1 MSEIACWKR
10 KSAYAEMV
18 PTVVPSDD
26 EEGDGEDAEMAT
38 NLNTDMDLGDAED
51 TALALNV
58 TEIGAYWLQ
67 RAINEAYTKDGE
79 SLDATATQAKDK
91 EVLRLLGSSSETAQL
106 ETDLVFHLDFK
117 RFELIKLLVA
127 NRKKIVWCTKLG
139 RAKSDE
145 EKASIETNMYNDPSL
160 TGILAQ
166 LKETRASARDRKNAM
181 INEVRE
187 EARKLRGNEGA
198 TAKGPEVIDQEVA
211 ARQIL
216 DLESLQFQGGG
227 HYMAENTKVSV
238 PKESYRKLEKGYEE
252 VCLFAAM
259 LVCSHRLLSVPSE
272 REWVPAFQDVV

>member
-1 MSEIACWKR
+1 MYVTVMVR
-10 KSAYAEMV
+10 MHAEMM

-26 EEGDGEDAEMAT
+26 EEGDGEDAEMVT

-91 EVLRLLGSSSETAQL
+91 EVLRLLASNSETAQL
-106 ETDLVFHLDFK
+106 ESDLVFHLDFK

-145 EKASIETNMYNDPSL
+145 EKASIETDMYNDPTL

-166 LKETRASARDRKNAM
+166 LKETRASARDRKNAR

-187 EARKLRGNEGA
+187 EARKLREDDGMA
-198 TAKGPEVIDQEVA
+198 AKGPEVWDSEVA
-211 ARQIL
+211 ARQVL
-216 DLESLQFQGGG
+216 DLESLQFQAGG
-227 HYMAENTKVSV
+227 HYMAENTKVGL
-238 PKESYRKLEKGYEE
+238 PRESYRKFEKGYEE
-252 VCLFAAM
+252 VRVAVWWLWSF
-259 LVCSHRLLSVPSE
+259 
-272 REWVPAFQDVV
+272 

>member
-1 MSEIACWKR
+1 MYAC
-10 KSAYAEMV
+10 AEMV
-18 PTVVPSDD
+18 PTIVPSDD
-26 EEGDGEDAEMAT
+26 EDADGEDTEMVT

-91 EVLRLLGSSSETAQL
+91 EVLRLLASNSETAQL

-127 NRKKIVWCTKLG
+127 NRKKIAWCTKLM

-145 EKASIETNMYNDPSL
+145 EKVAIETDMYNDPSL

-166 LKETRASARDRKNAM
+166 LKSTRASARDRKNAM

-187 EARKLRGNEGA
+187 EARKLRENDGA
-198 TAKGPEVIDQEVA
+198 AAAAKGPEVWDSEVA
-211 ARQIL
+211 ARQVL

-227 HYMAENTKVSV
+227 HYMAENAKVSV

-252 VCLFAAM
+252 VCVESLFCCMHVSFRVLACV
-259 LVCSHRLLSVPSE
+259 LR
-272 REWVPAFQDVV
+272 

>member
-1 MSEIACWKR
+1 M
-10 KSAYAEMV
+10 M

-26 EEGDGEDAEMAT
+26 EDADGDDTEIAT
-38 NLNTDMDLGDAED
+38 NLNADMDLGVAED
-51 TALALNV
+51 TALALSV

-91 EVLRLLGSSSETAQL
+91 EVLRLLASNSETAQL

-145 EKASIETNMYNDPSL
+145 DKASIEAEMYNDPSL

-166 LKETRASARDRKNAM
+166 LKETRASARDRKNAL

-187 EARKLRGNEGA
+187 EARKLRENEGA
-198 TAKGPEVIDQEVA
+198 VAKGPEVVDSEVA
-211 ARQIL
+211 ARQVL
-216 DLESLQFQGGG
+216 DLESLQFPGGG
-227 HYMAENTKVSV
+227 HYMADNAKVSV
-238 PKESYRKLEKGYEE
+238 PKESYKKLEKGYEE
-252 VCLFAAM
+252 VR
-259 LVCSHRLLSVPSE
+259 SHEQIWHAIEANLCHGLDRL
-272 REWVPAFQDVV
+272 RCA